1 MNATIGDSDHP
12 QPSDHARRLVRG
24 AYDLHV
30 HINPDVIGRRISDVE
45 LARRFAELGM
55 AGFVLK
61 SHYVPTAE
69 RAAVVCSVVPGI
81 NVLGAIVLNNPVG
94 GMNAVAVEIAAREG
108 ARIVWMPTTDALN
121 EEKEHAMRPA
131 GAKLPLWAKLQAELR
146 ERGIDPPPVRVVDDS
161 GVVLPE
167 TRKVLQVIA
176 QHQLVL
182 ATGHLGRDEIF
193 ALVEGAQEEG
203 VRQIVVTH
211 PDYPTQNLSIEEQT
225 QLAQRGAFLER
236 CVAPAYTGKVD
247 WDRMFAA
254 IRATGPTH
262 SVLSTDMGQPANPPV
277 EDGLA
282 IIADRLLA
290 AGFTDEEVQIMAVT
304 NSVRLATGKEA

>member
-1 MNATIGDSDHP
+1 MDHP
-12 QPSDHARRLVRG
+12 IPSERARRLLRG

-30 HINPDVIGRRISDVE
+30 HINPDVIERRISDVA

-69 RAAVVCSVVPGI
+69 RAAVVRGVVPGVD
-81 NVLGAIVLNNPVG
+81 VLGALVLNNPIG
-94 GMNAVAVEIAAREG
+94 GLNAVAVEIAARQG

-121 EEKEHAMRPA
+121 EEQEHAMRPA
-131 GAKLPLWAKLQAELR
+131 GAKLPLWARLQAELQ
-146 ERGIDPPPVRVVDDS
+146 ERGIAPPPVRVVDAD
-161 GVVLPE
+161 GAVLPE
-167 TRKVLQVIA
+167 TRAVLKVIA

-193 ALVEGAQEEG
+193 AVVDAAREAG

-211 PDYPTQNLSIEEQT
+211 PDYPTQNLSIADQR
-225 QLAQRGAFLER
+225 QLAERGALLER
-236 CVAPAYTGKVD
+236 CVAPAYSGKVA
-247 WDRMFAA
+247 WERLFAA
-254 IRATGPTH
+254 IRATGPVH

-277 EDGLA
+277 EDGLG
-282 IIADRLLA
+282 IIADRLFA
-290 AGFTDEEVQIMAVT
+290 AGFGDEDVHTMAVA
-304 NSVRLATGKEA
+304 NSVRLATGKEAA